1 MPVIVVKTKDA
12 FDAELKNAGSKL
24 VTVDFTA
31 AWCPPCQSIGPKFEA
46 LSDEITDVVFLKVD
60 VDDNS
65 ETAETYNISAMP
77 TFVFFKNGKEL
88 ERFSGASEEKLRATI
103 AKNK

>member
-1 MPVIVVKTKDA
+1 MATVVETKDA

-24 VTVDFTA
+24 VVVDFTA
-31 AWCPPCQSIGPKFEA
+31 AWCGPCQFIAPKYKA
-46 LSDEITDVVFLKVD
+46 LAEEMTDVVFLKVD
-60 VDDNS
+60 VDENS
-65 ETAETYNISAMP
+65 ETAQSCNISSMP